1 MMIKR
6 LKFVAMLAVA
16 FALGQ
21 VGQIHAAD
29 ANPPERM
36 TYQGYLVDGN
46 GDPLGSVED
55 PSDSTQRVSAPANYD
70 VIFRLYDA
78 KSGGTKLWTEQQT
91 VTVDKG
97 YFSVLLGEGSQYE
110 SEPDGSLSAVFDG
123 DSISDRYI
131 GIAVQGLDAGNTEI
145 APRLRLVS
153 SPFAFAAKQAR
164 TLTDG
169 AGNINIRKNGSA
181 LEIGPGS
188 TPTLTLEE
196 TGGAT
201 LSGRLTSAL
210 DGYGHGLEVSNGNEK
225 TTFGGLNTGYFHIAT
240 DLSRFDF
247 NKAVRSDNGFLVHAT
262 RGIGGVTGGYGTVQT
277 TGTGANGWN
286 GYSID
291 GRYVFMSNDGST
303 DDVVGLYNDVD
314 DEWLWKND
322 RINEHQQW
330 HVRGHERMRLT
341 DTGAVL
347 DISTTLGGGIEL
359 GYGDPAGTGTVA
371 SVVGHT
377 NIRLRPG
384 SYNNGLTMIQ
394 MGMDYIGTDYPGFRL
409 VSQYGSP
416 SSHRKQGSFLIQQQ
430 ADPANADSNSWATR
444 LSINGMGNLGVGT
457 ADAGDDEIHIYGEN
471 GNPASLKIT
480 AHGDDHYEHA
490 YITLRQT
497 NAGGSRGTFQH
508 FVNDGYNVWYF
519 GKQGAENSLNFVEV
533 VNGAHPRRL
542 GISASGLHA
551 AGFHNSSDQRIKT
564 DIVQRDTGKALQNI
578 LELPIVEYRYK
589 KELASLYASS
599 PGEVHVGV
607 VAQNV
612 EKLMPD
618 AVNVGD
624 DLLSAP
630 GKKPLVEKV
639 KTVTPDRIFY
649 ELVAGFQQHHKQS
662 AEIDHDLEKRLD
674 SLEKQYRTR
683 IEELE
688 SEVEVL
694 KARLANSTT
703 QEDRIAKLEELVS
716 KIGQGQ

>member
-1 MMIKR
+1 MNRSRNFKMNKKIR
-6 LKFVAMLAVA
+6 NIAVLMVSA

-21 VGQIHAAD
+21 GGEAWAAD

-36 TYQGYLVDGN
+36 TYQGFLVDGN
-46 GDPLGSVED
+46 GDPLGN
-55 PSDSTQRVSAPANYD
+55 SAPANYD

-145 APRLRLVS
+145 APRLMLVS
-153 SPFAFAAKQAR
+153 SPFAFTAKQAR

-225 TTFGGLNTGYFHIAT
+225 TTFGGLSTGYFHIAT

-262 RGIGGVTGGYGTVQT
+262 RGIGVVTGGYGTVQT
-277 TGTGANGWN
+277 IGTGANGWN

-314 DEWLWKND
+314 DKWLWKND

-330 HVRGHERMRLT
+330 LVRGHERMRLT

-359 GYGDPAGTGTVA
+359 GYGDPAGTGVA

-377 NIRLRPG
+377 NIRLKPG

-430 ADPANADSNSWATR
+430 ADPANADSNSWLPR
-444 LSINGMGNLGVGT
+444 LSINGKGNIGIGRE
-457 ADAGDDEIHIYGEN
+457 DAGDHELFIDGADGE
-471 GNPASLKIT
+471 PASLFIRSR
-480 AHGDDHYEHA
+480 GNDHYEHA
-490 YITLRQT
+490 YIKLHQV
-497 NAGGSRGTFQH
+497 NAGGSKGTFVEFQ
-508 FVNDGYNVWYF
+508 NDGYNDWYL
-519 GKQGAENSLNFVEV
+519 GKQGAQSYFGFWEV
-533 VNGAHPRRL
+533 VNGQHPRRL
-542 GISASGLHA
+542 SIQADGLYA

-599 PGEVHVGV
+599 PGKVHVGV

-612 EKLMPD
+612 EKLIPD

-662 AEIDHDLEKRLD
+662 TEIDHDLEKRLD

-716 KIGQGQ
+716 KIGQGE